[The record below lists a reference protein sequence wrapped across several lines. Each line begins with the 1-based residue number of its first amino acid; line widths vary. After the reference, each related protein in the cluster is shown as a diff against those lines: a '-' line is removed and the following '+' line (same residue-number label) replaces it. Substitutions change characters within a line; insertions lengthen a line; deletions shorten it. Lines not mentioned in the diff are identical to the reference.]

1 MSQIWE
7 QNIIFWC
14 NSVCNFILA
23 SKSYN
28 LVLLT
33 SLWTLFQ
40 NERILQMNLKK
51 IKMRKL
57 GRCIPSTQSTVYLT
71 QVLVLLCLH
80 QTLVAL
86 LCEHWNKSLIQ
97 IYCKVLEWL
106 LLRADGLFSP
116 LALDGAELV
125 TLGEAEWLELR
136 LEVDGLGWKEKKKC
150 EKDRKE
156 STDFFVVCL

>member
-40 NERILQMNLKK
+40 NERILQINFKK

-106 LLRADGLFSP
+106 LWERVDSSHPWHWMEPSWSRWERPSDWNWDLR
-116 LALDGAELV
+116 
-125 TLGEAEWLELR
+125 
-136 LEVDGLGWKEKKKC
+136 
-150 EKDRKE
+150 
-156 STDFFVVCL
+156 